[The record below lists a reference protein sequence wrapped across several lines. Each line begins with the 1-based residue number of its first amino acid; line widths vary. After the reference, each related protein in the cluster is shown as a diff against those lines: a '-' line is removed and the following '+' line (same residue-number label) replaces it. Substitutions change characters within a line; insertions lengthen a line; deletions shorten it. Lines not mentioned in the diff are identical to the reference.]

1 MLTTL
6 TILTTKPMK
15 KFRIFLLILII
26 IGVILLL
33 TQKFWVPKL
42 VNQILIWE
50 RTLPEKIIP
59 SKEEPKTVTPPT
71 ITTKKIT
78 EENFSS
84 TVPVILGSSAVAV
97 QARAYIDKTI
107 SEFRKEANNGGYEI
121 NIDAKYIK
129 SDKTESIV
137 LSVYSYTGGAHG
149 SSIYKVITVDI
160 KNGKILALSDVIKK
174 DQQKSFTEFV
184 KKELNAWRYPDGG
197 DESVVFPETVK
208 DLTFSSFSN
217 WSLEENEN
225 DKNLIIYFDQATI
238 GPGVLGPVAW
248 VLPQD
253 KIKDFL
259 Q

>member
-1 MLTTL
+1 
-6 TILTTKPMK
+6 MK

-78 EENFSS
+78 EES

-160 KNGKILALSDVIKK
+160 
-174 DQQKSFTEFV
+174 
-184 KKELNAWRYPDGG
+184 
-197 DESVVFPETVK
+197 
-208 DLTFSSFSN
+208 
-217 WSLEENEN
+217 
-225 DKNLIIYFDQATI
+225 
-238 GPGVLGPVAW
+238 
-248 VLPQD
+248 
-253 KIKDFL
+253 
-259 Q
+259 

>member
-1 MLTTL
+1 
-6 TILTTKPMK
+6 MK

-137 LSVYSYTGGAHG
+137 LSVYSYTGGALG

-160 KNGKILALSDVIKK
+160 KNGKIKK
-174 DQQKSFTEFV
+174 RS
-184 KKELNAWRYPDGG
+184 A
-197 DESVVFPETVK
+197 
-208 DLTFSSFSN
+208 
-217 WSLEENEN
+217 
-225 DKNLIIYFDQATI
+225 
-238 GPGVLGPVAW
+238 
-248 VLPQD
+248 
-253 KIKDFL
+253 KIFY
-259 Q
+259 